1 MYVDAV
7 RQKNVYE
14 PNIKELPWVKGMQL
28 KDHEFC
34 KVVGIRYEI
43 KPPRL
48 CCLKLAL
55 QDESGRPT
63 GKTFTVKFHDMP
75 DVLDFFVLKQ
85 CYLTALSRD
94 WQSDDR
100 YVMPFSAY
108 FIVCGILL
116 FVKKF

>member
-1 MYVDAV
+1 MGFKGHILYVDAV

-28 KDHEFC
+28 NDHEFC

-94 WQSDDR
+94 WQSGDR
-100 YVMPFSAY
+100 
-108 FIVCGILL
+108 
-116 FVKKF
+116 